1 MLFADSFAFANERQA
16 TLLERNPQ
24 INFVRSSDKET
35 QKKQPSQHEKEHIET
50 KTTVVTRKLKKWWAC
65 RSNYWKNWSL
75 TDRSVCDVNETS
87 NYVAHLISVTK

>member
-1 MLFADSFAFANERQA
+1 MLLADSFAFANERQA

-50 KTTVVTRKLKKWWAC
+50 KTTVVTRKLKNGGPADRIIGKIGVLLIV
-65 RSNYWKNWSL
+65 RSA
-75 TDRSVCDVNETS
+75 TS
-87 NYVAHLISVTK
+87 MKHPTTSPT